1 MQIRESVACHR
12 LTNAL
17 RSIGCH
23 IVLEEYNPARS
34 NSESINQ
41 LHATDLV
48 LEANFWEKA
57 AQNEPWSHV
66 LPQIITDVH
75 HILGQTISVRDPS
88 ITQRIED
95 SGIDFVERHS
105 AVALSPAQLLT
116 SYER

>member
-1 MQIRESVACHR
+1 M
-12 LTNAL
+12 
-17 RSIGCH
+17 
-23 IVLEEYNPARS
+23 LEEYNPARS

-48 LEANFWEKA
+48 LEAKFWEKA

-95 SGIDFVERHS
+95 SGIDFVERYS
-105 AVALSPAQLLT
+105 SVALSPAQLLT